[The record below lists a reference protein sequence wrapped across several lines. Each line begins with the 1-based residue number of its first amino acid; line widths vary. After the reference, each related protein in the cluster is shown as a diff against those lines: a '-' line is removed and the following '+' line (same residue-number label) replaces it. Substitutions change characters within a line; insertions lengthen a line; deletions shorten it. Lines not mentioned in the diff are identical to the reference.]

1 MVFVNGAEAN
11 SSSVALE
18 RTLRISSNRFHEP
31 EVNELFFG
39 CMHVIVIKTTEFKL
53 YVTNWV
59 SVKLDVIAILLT

>member
-31 EVNELFFG
+31 EVNELFFS
-39 CMHVIVIKTTEFKL
+39 CMHVIVNKTTEDKL

-59 SVKLDVIAILLT
+59 STKLDVIAILWT